1 MEPPSDPPGRSALDR
16 IRAVE
21 DEIRQSRWVE
31 IAVVLDP
38 QTGREIWRKQGI
50 AEAVGFSRLELA
62 IMRDG
67 LLTHNH
73 PIGWRFPASDP
84 RHAGTSFTRS
94 DIEVALMAD
103 VAELRAV
110 TPQLRFSL
118 KRPRTGWPDH
128 RTVLGDYDVIFRDVT
143 YALVRDI
150 RNGFLDDDTAMVRRG
165 HEVVLRLSLTHK
177 LDYSREVG

>member
-1 MEPPSDPPGRSALDR
+1 VEPPSEPPGRSVLDR

-31 IAVVLDP
+31 IAVVFDP
-38 QTGREIWRKQGI
+38 LTGEELWRKHGT
-50 AEAVGFSRLELA
+50 AENVGFSQLELA

-84 RHAGTSFTRS
+84 RHVGTSFTRS
-94 DIEVALMAD
+94 DIDLALRAD

-110 TPQLRFSL
+110 TPVLRFSL
-118 KRPRTGWPDH
+118 KRPASGWPDSA
-128 RTVLGDYDVIFRDVT
+128 RLLEDYDFIDRDVA
-143 YALVRDI
+143 YALLRDI
-150 RNGFLDDDTAMVRRG
+150 LRGTVDDESAAGRRG
-165 HEVVLRLSLTHK
+165 HEVVSRLSLMHR
-177 LDYSREVG
+177 LEYSREVG